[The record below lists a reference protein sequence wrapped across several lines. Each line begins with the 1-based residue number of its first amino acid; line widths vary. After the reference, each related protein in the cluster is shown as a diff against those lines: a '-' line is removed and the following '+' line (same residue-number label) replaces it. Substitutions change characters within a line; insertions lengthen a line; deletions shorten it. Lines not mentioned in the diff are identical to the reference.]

1 MSDHDA
7 VLREFLLHILAD
19 DSGLDAGD
27 HVVLVHPLNFVHSG
41 DVHRNY
47 APLLIRLAHQGFSN
61 VSSTAEGNEHNVVL
75 FGRLYQLLSLLVGS
89 YVNHVVDSSRQFGV
103 SQQKELLQG
112 VSVRVENSGHF
123 VSIDLIN
130 FALNLFH
137 KGRVFDDGVDG
148 DLSLWF

>member
-1 MSDHDA
+1 MSDHHA
-7 VLREFLLHILAD
+7 IFREFLLHILAD
-19 DSGLDAGD
+19 DTGLDACD
-27 HVVLVHPLNFVHSG
+27 HVVLVHPLDFVHPG
-41 DVHRNY
+41 DVNRNY
-47 APLLIRLAHQGFSN
+47 APLLVWLAHQRFSN
-61 VSSTAEGNEHNVVL
+61 VSPTAKGNEHNVML

-89 YVNHVVDSSRQFGV
+89 YVDHVVDSSRQLGV

-112 VSVRVENSGHF
+112 VPVRVENSGHF

-137 KGRVFDDGVDG
+137 KGGVFDDGVDG